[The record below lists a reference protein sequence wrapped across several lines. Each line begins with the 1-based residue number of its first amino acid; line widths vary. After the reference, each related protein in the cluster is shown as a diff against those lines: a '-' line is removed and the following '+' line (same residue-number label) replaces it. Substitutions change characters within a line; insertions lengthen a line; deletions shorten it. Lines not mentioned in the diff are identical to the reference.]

1 MNVHDFIM
9 SIGLLLKMNKEE
21 ENLLIDLS
29 KNKDEETLSRIYQFL
44 DFNEEMQFDDLI
56 RLLRLDSLD

>member
-1 MNVHDFIM
+1 M